1 MKILNVSETRQ
12 NLSNLI
18 TEAAESHKPIYIKGK
33 NNSVALISHEK
44 LEKLEE
50 AAYLYSISKYIN
62 IGNLD
67 KSIEEYAQGKVIKK
81 SLEEFK

>member
-18 TEAAESHKPIYIKGK
+18 
-33 NNSVALISHEK
+33 N
-44 LEKLEE
+44 EKLEE

-67 KSIEEYAQGKVIKK
+67 KSIEQYEQGNVLKIGGI
-81 SLEEFK
+81 L